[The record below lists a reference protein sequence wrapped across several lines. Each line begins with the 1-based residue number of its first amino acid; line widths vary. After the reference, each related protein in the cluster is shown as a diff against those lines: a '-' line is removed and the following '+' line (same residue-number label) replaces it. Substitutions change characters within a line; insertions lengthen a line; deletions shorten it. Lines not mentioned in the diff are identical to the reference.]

1 VNDSSDAPRTAGAW
15 ALALFALAACAP
27 ADPPGESA
35 MKKTPPPI
43 ECAGCKTPAV
53 PETPLPATEEEWKQ
67 KLTPAQFYILRR
79 RGTEPPYSGAYLHHK
94 EDGIYACAGCGQPL
108 YDSRTKYDSCGWP
121 SFWDALP
128 GAVATRDDGSGAPE
142 AICSRCKGHLGHIFD
157 DGPPP
162 TGKRH

>member
-1 VNDSSDAPRTAGAW
+1 MQAIWRGAINFG
-15 ALALFALAACAP
+15 LISIPVRLF
-27 ADPPGESA
+27 S
-35 MKKTPPPI
+35 
-43 ECAGCKTPAV
+43 
-53 PETPLPATEEEWKQ
+53 ATEEK
-67 KLTPAQFYILRR
+67 TLRFN
-79 RGTEPPYSGAYLHHK
+79 LHHK
-94 EDGIYACAGCGQPL
+94 EDGLYACAGCGQPL

>member
-1 VNDSSDAPRTAGAW
+1 MLFMSVRPDARVP
-15 ALALFALAACAP
+15 ALALFALLAACAP

-35 MKKTPPPI
+35 MKDGSEKI
-43 ECAGCKTPAV
+43 RCADCETPAV
-53 PETPLPATEEEWKQ
+53 PESQLPATEEEWK
-67 KLTPAQFYILRR
+67 KRLTPAQFYILRR

-142 AICSRCKGHLGHIFD
+142 AICSRCEGHLGHIFD